1 MTISR
6 DSPPHG
12 RSRARL
18 LAVVASLLLFTAS
31 TSASEGQL
39 GHKAPDA
46 PSLLPLLVWPAVA
59 LLASAIAALAYLL
72 KKPKAN
78 PPEPSVPARLSS
90 RQLTQSFT
98 AAIPTLTRQLNLEV
112 ATTTQTEVL
121 ERLDTRSLLWGWLG
135 LGTNQ
140 AQIKVPVTY
149 RYHLRLREPWRLEL
163 AGDTLCVTAPPLRAS
178 LPPAIHTER
187 MEVWTSRGWARL
199 SPTDLL
205 ARLHRDLTPTLCE
218 FATDPRHLDLVRE
231 TCRQSVAEFVRRWLE
246 GQGPQPQGQFTAID
260 VRFADEPRLPPPPAG
275 KLLEP

>member
-59 LLASAIAALAYLL
+59 LLASAMAALAYLL

-121 ERLDTRSLLWGWLG
+121 ERLDTRSLLWG
-135 LGTNQ
+135 
-140 AQIKVPVTY
+140 
-149 RYHLRLREPWRLEL
+149 
-163 AGDTLCVTAPPLRAS
+163 
-178 LPPAIHTER
+178 
-187 MEVWTSRGWARL
+187 
-199 SPTDLL
+199 
-205 ARLHRDLTPTLCE
+205 
-218 FATDPRHLDLVRE
+218 
-231 TCRQSVAEFVRRWLE
+231 
-246 GQGPQPQGQFTAID
+246 
-260 VRFADEPRLPPPPAG
+260 
-275 KLLEP
+275 